1 MVTNVI
7 TEEDMNYLVQQS
19 SNNLNMILAGMTTLM
34 EENNNMVYLLENQN
48 WFQRMSK
55 TILGKNKMTQ
65 AEIEQNHDKIN
76 LYISQAMGELF
87 SRNCIDHEI
96 ILGLGNKINEL
107 YDSQIQI
114 KMMIGA
120 FAQKLNQK
128 IESIDNFHMLVAEI
142 NQGVYDSAYPFFSIS
157 KIMSQLDLRTVQDNR
172 KMDILVRA
180 LEEHGILNQQEILFS
195 EMLESLLSL
204 DENEAGI
211 LAMFFGSIKN
221 EYIAELAEQAI
232 YSYYTLPEKTRKMK
246 SKRSVIESILKS
258 NDIALDY
265 AISSHEMCMTLIDAY
280 TNNIVEI
287 AIEEK
292 KNEVEEKK
300 QHIQDY
306 ADNSMKLLKLLKD
319 MTGTWDAKNGEMN
332 THESRKE
339 YSAFMMK
346 VIDSLNENA
355 YIGNSIMNSLNNM
368 TFFAQKIFLE
378 YPDIRVEQVED
389 KEACNSIL
397 EEVFG
402 VGLED
407 MEIADSSIKVNA
419 NVALET
425 LSEDNEFQTVG
436 EYFKSFLSN
445 VFERPE
451 TFSLEYLDNAMEEFP
466 DETGYSVYGMLNV
479 SMVYYVTLYDT
490 IFEKIKNKLN
500 DIDFIGELDNLIQR
514 FPVEYNETYK
524 DVFVRGYNAQN
535 SGPHIE
541 LECSSSGSKAGKLD
555 LGWFE
560 DYETKVVLL
569 KFKNMKLKNYTAHY
583 EIIENSYI
591 DTSTWKSYEY
601 VDVEWGDWVDTNT
614 LELKITKN
622 NSLGLGGSFKIKIT
636 VAEDPSIMAFIC

>member
-55 TILGKNKMTQ
+55 TISGKNKMTQ

-87 SRNCIDHEI
+87 SRNCIEHEI

-128 IESIDNFHMLVAEI
+128 IESIDNFHMLVTEI
-142 NQGVYDSAYPFFSIS
+142 NQGLYDSSNSFFSIS
-157 KIMSQLDLRTVQDNR
+157 KIMSQLDIRTIQDKR
-172 KMDILVRA
+172 KMDILIRA
-180 LEEHGILNQQEILFS
+180 LEEHSILNQQEILFS
-195 EMLESLLSL
+195 EMLEGLLSL

-211 LAMFFGSIKN
+211 LAMFFGGIRN
-221 EYIAELAEQAI
+221 EYIAEITEKVI
-232 YSYYTLPEKTRKMK
+232 YTYYTLPEKTRKMK

-265 AISSHEMCMTLIDAY
+265 SISSYEMCMTLIEAY
-280 TNNIVEI
+280 ANNIVEI

-292 KNEVEEKK
+292 KNEEEEQK
-300 QHIQDY
+300 QNIQDY
-306 ADNSMKLLKLLKD
+306 VDKSMKLLVLLRD
-319 MTGTWDAKNGEMN
+319 MVDTWEANNGEMN

-339 YSAFMMK
+339 YSAFMMS
-346 VIDSLNENA
+346 VIDNLNANS
-355 YIGNSIMNSLNNM
+355 YIGNSIINSLNNM
-368 TFFAQKIFLE
+368 TFLAQNLFLK
-378 YPDIRVEQVED
+378 YPDLKMTEVANKDSLKSLAED
-389 KEACNSIL
+389 LLGFAL
-397 EEVFG
+397 D
-402 VGLED
+402 D
-407 MEIADSSIKVNA
+407 MDMDMTQRVNA
-419 NVALET
+419 NVALEI
-425 LSEDNEFQTVG
+425 EENEFKTVT
-436 EYFKSFLSN
+436 EYFKEFISN
-445 VFERPE
+445 VFSNPKS
-451 TFSLEYLDNAMEEFP
+451 FSLEYLDDAMEEFP
-466 DETGYSVYGMLNV
+466 DPSGYTSFGLMYSCMGI
-479 SMVYYVTLYDT
+479 YVTLYNS
-490 IFEKIKNKLN
+490 IFENILRKL
-500 DIDFIGELDNLIQR
+500 DDSDFINEMDNLIQR
-514 FPVEYNETYK
+514 FPVEYNEDCK
-524 DVFVRGYNAQN
+524 DILVRNCNMEY

-541 LECSSSGSKAGKLD
+541 LEYTSYGSKQSAVCYAE
-555 LGWFE
+555 LGMFE

-591 DTSTWKSYEY
+591 DTSTWDSYEY

-622 NSLGLGGSFKIKIT
+622 NSETMGSFKIKIT